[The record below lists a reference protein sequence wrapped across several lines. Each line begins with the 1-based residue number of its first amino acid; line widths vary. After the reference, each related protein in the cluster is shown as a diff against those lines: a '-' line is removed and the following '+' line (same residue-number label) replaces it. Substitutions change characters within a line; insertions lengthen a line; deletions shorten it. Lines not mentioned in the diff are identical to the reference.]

1 MQTNPFTFPVFRP
14 QPLDPCFCQSGELF
28 GWCCGSE
35 EPDREPPH
43 GVQVVRGFLDRALC
57 ERWVQALEGARRT
70 RSGLYDHSRSS
81 GARVARK
88 TGAGRTSEY
97 VETGELQGDIES
109 EVRRAFRASEA
120 AYQRAIPWFERP
132 RVLRYEPGQH
142 YGVHADNCH
151 RERNE
156 NYWTKKADRDV
167 SLLIYL
173 NEEFT
178 GGSLAFEKFRYT
190 YQPKVGDL
198 LYFPSDNRYKHAA
211 NPVES
216 GIRYVVVSWA
226 PFEDEPKIFREPP
239 AVVVPMA
246 APAATAAEKT
256 KDNLKEAKKAMPVGF
271 KVPDFN
277 PQPESPCICRSGRL
291 FKDCCGSTAPN
302 RPPPPGVMAMPGF
315 LSRKTCKRWVAYLEK
330 QPRASAQVLDM
341 EKSTPDKPVFVE
353 DKARVCHEVKGGKIQ
368 KEINEAVKQ
377 AYLRVAAATRR
388 TMEWMEMPHVLRYE
402 PGGYYVSHADS
413 CQRDEETKTW
423 YKVNDRDLSL
433 LMYIN
438 DDYTGG
444 GLTFTRFN
452 CRFTPKVGDVLVFPS
467 DHRYEHCAHVV
478 DSGFRYA
485 IVSWGAIRGVQR
497 VLPKP
502 PDHAIML

>member
-1 MQTNPFTFPVFRP
+1 MRTNPFTFPVFRP
-14 QPLDPCFCQSGELF
+14 RPLDPCFCQSGELF

-35 EPDREPPH
+35 EPDRGPPH
-43 GVQVVRGFLDRALC
+43 GVHIVRQFLDPELC
-57 ERWVQALEGARRT
+57 RRWVEQLEGAVGT
-70 RSGLYDHSRSS
+70 RSGVYDHGRSS
-81 GARVARK
+81 GAQVARK
-88 TGAGRTSEY
+88 VGAGRTSEY
-97 VETGELQGDIES
+97 VDTGALQVEIEAQ
-109 EVRRAFRASEA
+109 VRRAFSESA
-120 AYQRAIPWFERP
+120 RVYKRVIPWFERP

-151 RERNE
+151 REPHE
-156 NYWTKKADRDV
+156 NFWTKKADRDV

-173 NEEFT
+173 NEAFT
-178 GGSLAFEKFRYT
+178 GGSLEFEKFHYH
-190 YQPKVGDL
+190 YQPRIGDL

-226 PFEDEPKIFREPP
+226 PFADEPKIYREPP
-239 AVVVPMA
+239 AVVVSMS
-246 APAATAAEKT
+246 PAREV
-256 KDNLKEAKKAMPVGF
+256 KKAMPVGF

-315 LSRKTCKRWVAYLEK
+315 IDRKTCKRWVKYLEK

-341 EKSTPDKPVFVE
+341 EKSTPEKPVFVE

-368 KEINEAVKQ
+368 AEINEAVKQ

-413 CQRDEETKTW
+413 CQRDEATKTW

-438 DDYTGG
+438 DDFTGG

-452 CRFTPKVGDVLVFPS
+452 CRFTPNIGDVLVFPS

-485 IVSWGAIRGVQR
+485 IVSWGAIKGVQR